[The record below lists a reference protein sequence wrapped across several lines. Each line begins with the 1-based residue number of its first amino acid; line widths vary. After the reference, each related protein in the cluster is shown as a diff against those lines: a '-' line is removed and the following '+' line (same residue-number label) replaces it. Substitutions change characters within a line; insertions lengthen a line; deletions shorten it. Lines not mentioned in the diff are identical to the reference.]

1 MGFKR
6 KMKRKGKVINLDD
19 EMGQFYSGGV
29 ISLAEEYGQ
38 TIDEM
43 FITLIQLT
51 TSGVVRPIVVPLDN
65 DRQALHWQLARDM
78 REVERFKR
86 EFRDGTLKGWQD
98 VETAE
103 EIRDSVFGPLPG
115 QENNDG

>member
-19 EMGQFYSGGV
+19 EMGLFYNGGV
-29 ISLAEEYGQ
+29 VSLAEEYGV
-38 TIDEM
+38 TMDEM
-43 FITLIQLT
+43 FITLIELT
-51 TSGVVRPIVVPLDN
+51 TSGVVRPIVVPLEN

-86 EFRDGTLKGWQD
+86 EFRDGRLKGWED
-98 VETAE
+98 IETAKE
-103 EIRDSVFGPLPG
+103 VRDSVFGALPG
-115 QENNDG
+115 QENEDD